1 MILKIEIL
9 LFLLLLIIN
18 LAIGFSEQLA
28 LKATNVILNTK
39 KETMIA
45 AGKTTI
51 IVIGTIVLFF
61 CKIV

>member
-1 MILKIEIL
+1 MKIELL

-28 LKATNVILNTK
+28 LKVTNTILSIK

-45 AGKTTI
+45 ACKTTI
-51 IVIGTIVLFF
+51 IVLGTIVLFF
-61 CKIV
+61 YK